1 MESACAF
8 TKHAELLQNRLCLTK
23 HAVRG
28 RKKLKSLTKSKIWLF
43 AVGQFGWALLSALI
57 GTYLVNFYLP
67 GESDIAAG
75 HPILIPQGRVIFGVL
90 TIIGLVTALGRLFD
104 AVTDPLIASLS
115 DKCKSK
121 DGRRIPFIKI
131 FALPFAL
138 STVLVFCAPFA
149 ATEKGKILNA
159 IWLCVSVLAYY
170 LFITC
175 YCTPYTALYSEITHT
190 ADERM
195 MASTAISFT
204 FIVGQ
209 AVGYLAPNLWN
220 LLVPSMG
227 RVYAIR
233 AVFVLFACIALV
245 CMYVPVFAIKEK
257 DYVEGAP
264 SQAGVWESLGKTFQ
278 NKSFCVF
285 VGSDIFYWIG
295 LTMFQTG
302 IPYFVKELIGLPET
316 WQGLLLVLMTA
327 VSVLFYIPINVITKR
342 FGKKKILLLAFM
354 LFTIVF
360 AFTAFSGMFQGNDEN
375 VINFFGEVPL
385 YKLVQGLVL
394 VIFGALPL
402 AIFGILPQAMV
413 ADCAEADR
421 ITTGES
427 RQGMFFA
434 ARTFCF
440 KLGQSLAMIIFTSLA
455 TLGSHGF
462 GYRVAALSASILCL
476 IGGIILMFYNEKKVL
491 SVTANK

>member
-1 MESACAF
+1 M
-8 TKHAELLQNRLCLTK
+8 
-23 HAVRG
+23 
-28 RKKLKSLTKSKIWLF
+28 KSLTKSKIWLF
-43 AVGQFGWALLSALI
+43 AVGQFGWALLSGLI

-67 GESDIAAG
+67 GDADIAAG
-75 HPILIPQGRVIFGVL
+75 QPILIPQGRVIFGFL
-90 TIIGLVTALGRLFD
+90 TVIGLVTALGRLFD
-104 AVTDPLIASLS
+104 AVTDPLVASFS

-121 DGRRIPFIKI
+121 DGRRIPFIKA
-131 FALPFAL
+131 FAIPFAVA
-138 STVLVFCAPFA
+138 TVLVFCAPFP
-149 ATEKGKILNA
+149 ATETGKILNA
-159 IWLCVSVLAYY
+159 VWLCVMVLAYY

-190 ADERM
+190 EDERM

-209 AVGYLAPNLWN
+209 ALGYLGPIFWSPLAAT
-220 LLVPSMG
+220 MG

-233 AVFVLFACIALV
+233 TVFVLFAVIALV
-245 CMYVPVFAIKEK
+245 CMYIPAFAIKEK
-257 DYVEGAP
+257 DYVDSQP

-285 VGSDIFYWIG
+285 IGSDIFYWIG

-302 IPYFVKELIGLPET
+302 IPYFVKDLIGLPEA

-327 VSVLFYIPINVITKR
+327 VSLLFYIPINAMTKR
-342 FGKKKILLLAFM
+342 LGKKKILLLAFL

-360 AFTAFSGMFQGNDEN
+360 AFTAFSGTFAGNDN
-375 VINFFGEVPL
+375 ATINFFGEVPL
-385 YKLVQGLVL
+385 YKLLQGLIL

-413 ADCAEADR
+413 ADCAEYDR
-421 ITTGES
+421 KLTGES

-462 GYRVAALSASILCL
+462 GYRVAALSASVLCL
-476 IGGIILMFYNEKKVL
+476 VGGLVLLFYNEKKVL
-491 SVTANK
+491 AVNAE